1 MTTLVRRNN
10 LLPSFNNFFDDF
22 FSKDLFDW
30 NDKNFTVSGSTLPSV
45 NVKETE
51 NDFNIE
57 LAVPGMKKEDFKI
70 ELDKHVLTISS
81 EKKEEHEEKDKN
93 GKYTRKEFNY
103 QSFSRSFTLPANTVE
118 NEKIEAS
125 YKDGIL
131 HITVPKKEVA
141 KPQPARSIA
150 VS

>member
-1 MTTLVRRNN
+1 MTALVRRNN
-10 LLPSFNNFFDDF
+10 MLPGFGNFFDDF
-22 FSKDLFDW
+22 FNKDLFDW
-30 NDKNFTVSGSTLPSV
+30 NDKNFTASGSTLPSV

-51 NDFNIE
+51 NGYGIE

-118 NEKIEAS
+118 IDKIEAS

-131 HITVPKKEVA
+131 HISVPKKEIA

-150 VS
+150 VN